1 MKKIIIFGASSG
13 GQKVFNF
20 IKQFHEYEICFFLD
34 NSPRA
39 NEFLGLK
46 LIQAKKFLE
55 NVECRDY
62 YYCIGSEYRDEI
74 YLQLINAGID
84 KSHIYSKIDI
94 LQQNKEYFSDKV
106 LGSDNLISVTE
117 YFKKSTL
124 ILDLLNGFGLG
135 GVEKWSYNLA
145 SKYMSDR
152 EVILL
157 GNKTEGDPPDEFKDN
172 SYCIDVLDSNDY
184 NYESIR
190 KITDFIRK
198 HLPCTVYCAHI
209 NDLLIACITL
219 KQIVGERLK
228 IVSVIHGG
236 LPHILND
243 NIAVYEEVDYCLCV
257 SPDSKKYM
265 DRNTND
271 HGKKVLFKESPV
283 MLPDLNHRKYTLD
296 EKEPLKIAYA
306 ARLEKT
312 HKHSEL
318 LLPLI
323 TRMEE
328 ENVNYKL
335 DVAGDGT
342 LFDRILEFVKSKNLQ
357 EKIKMLGRLSYAN
370 MQQFWLSHDVAIN
383 LSECEGCSIAMLES
397 MSAGAVPIFTNV
409 FSTEY
414 FITDNWNGY
423 VVPYND
429 IEKMVECIK
438 ELINNREKLEVMG
451 MRSRKVIEVK
461 CSLNDYVNYL
471 NEHVI

>member
-20 IKQFHEYEICFFLD
+20 IKQFQGYEICFFLD
-34 NSPRA
+34 NSPKT
-39 NEFLGLK
+39 NDFLGLK

-55 NVECRDY
+55 NEECRDY
-62 YYCIGSEYRDEI
+62 YYCIGSAYRDEI
-74 YLQLINAGID
+74 FLQLINAGID
-84 KSHIYSKIDI
+84 KSHIFSKIDI
-94 LQQNKEYFSDKV
+94 LQQNKEYFSNKV
-106 LGSDNLISVTE
+106 LESDDLISVTE
-117 YFKKSTL
+117 HLKKPTL

-145 SKYMSDR
+145 SEYMNDR

-157 GNKTEGDPPDEFKDN
+157 GNKSEGDSPEEFNDN
-172 SYCIDVLDSNDY
+172 SNCIDVLDSNDY

-190 KITDFIRK
+190 KIIDFIKK
-198 HLPCTVYCAHI
+198 HLPCIVYCAHV
-209 NDLLIACITL
+209 NDLLIACMTL
-219 KQIVGERLK
+219 KQIVGERLI

-243 NIAVYEEVDYCLCV
+243 NVAVYEKIDYCLCV

-265 DRNTND
+265 DKNTKD

-283 MLPDLNHRKYTLD
+283 ILPDLNCRKYTLD
-296 EKEPLKIAYA
+296 ENEPLKIAYA

-342 LFDRILEFVKSKNLQ
+342 LFDRISEFIKSNNLQ
-357 EKIKMLGRLSYAN
+357 EKVTMLGRLNYAD
-370 MQQFWLSHDVAIN
+370 MEQFWLNHDVAIN

-397 MSAGAVPIFTNV
+397 MSAATVPIFTNV
-409 FSTEY
+409 FSTGY

-429 IEKMVECIK
+429 IDMMVECIK
-438 ELINNREKLEVMG
+438 KLNNNRENLEVMG
-451 MRSRKVIEVK
+451 MRSRKVIELK
-461 CSLNDYVNYL
+461 CNLIDYVNYL